1 MCSYLHVQIWRIL
14 PNLDLAMAI
23 RRFTS
28 GICPPPAS
36 KMAPRYLNPGKVPA
50 VVSLSRAPLHFWSV
64 LLHTFS
70 FLHGC
75 RRDRR
80 LSDMPFLLLE
90 MVTSPSL
97 VSFKVLFSPVD
108 SCTHIASVSCFVWV
122 EFFLGRQSTA
132 YPKITYRRVAA
143 VSSQEVLA

>member
-1 MCSYLHVQIWRIL
+1 MAHLTKSGFGHGNPPLHIWDL
-14 PNLDLAMAI
+14 PA
-23 RRFTS
+23 TS
-28 GICPPPAS
+28 LENGTKIF
-36 KMAPRYLNPGKVPA
+36 KVPA

-108 SCTHIASVSCFVWV
+108 SCAHIASVACFVWV

-132 YPKITYRRVAA
+132 YPKIAYRRVTA